1 MGKGGAPQPTD
12 QTVVQS
18 NLPKYVRPYFERL
31 LERTEGESK
40 REYEPYMGTRIADE
54 SADVL
59 SSRDMVRNIAGSGLA
74 GFDEAMMASRA
85 ARDRAAQSAGFNPFQ
100 FQGTAQEYQFDPFQA
115 EAGKFDTATAQDY
128 MSPFMQQV
136 VDVQKERAILDAQR
150 QGAGRAAQAVQA
162 GAFGGSRQAVQEAL
176 AGEALSRQLGE
187 IQASGQQQ
195 AFEQAQQQFER
206 DRAAR
211 MADRTAR
218 MGLDTQRAAEAARVQ
233 KQRLGEQELTAA
245 ERRAAEQLGL
255 GAAELQAGLGMNL
268 AQLGERARAGD
279 VQAAQMLEQIGKDQT
294 ARKQAGLDIAYEDFV
309 RQRDYPRE
317 QLQFM
322 SSILRG
328 VPVQPS
334 TETTKLQSYNPVQ
347 QLLGTGISALG
358 LYKGIQGV

>member
-12 QTVVQS
+12 QTVIQS

-31 LERTEGESK
+31 LERTESESK
-40 REYEPYMGTRIADE
+40 REYEPYQGSRFARAGE
-54 SADVL
+54 DVTDAQQQI
-59 SSRDMVRNIAGSGLA
+59 RDIAGRGIA
-74 GFDEAMMASRA
+74 GIP
-85 ARDRAAQSAGFNPFQ
+85 AAQAATTAGLGRAL
-100 FQGTAQEYQFDPFQA
+100 QGMGYQADQFDSA
-115 EAGKFDTATAQDY
+115 AAQQY
-128 MSPFMQQV
+128 MSPYMQQV

-162 GAFGGSRQAVQEAL
+162 GAFGGSRAAVQEGMAQ
-176 AGEALSRQLGE
+176 EALGRQLAE

-211 MADRTAR
+211 
-218 MGLDTQRAAEAARVQ
+218 ES
-233 KQRLGEQELTAA
+233 A
-245 ERRAAEQLGL
+245 ERLGL
-255 GAAELQAGLGMNL
+255 GAAEMAGSQASNL
-268 AQLGERARAGD
+268 AALGKLAREGD
-279 VQAAQMLEQIGKDQT
+279 VEAAAMLEKVGRDIQ
-294 ARKQAGLDIAYEDFV
+294 REEQAGLDIAYEDFV

-317 QLQFM
+317 QLQFL

-358 LYKGIQGV
+358 LYKGIQGI

>member
-1 MGKGGAPQPTD
+1 MGKGGRSAPQPTD

-31 LERTEGESK
+31 LERTEAESK
-40 REYEPYMGTRIADE
+40 REYEPYQGSRFARAGE
-54 SADVL
+54 DVTAAQQQI
-59 SSRDMVRNIAGSGLA
+59 RDISGRGIAGLP
-74 GFDEAMMASRA
+74 
-85 ARDRAAQSAGFNPFQ
+85 AAQAATTAGLGRAL
-100 FQGTAQEYQFDPFQA
+100 QGMGYQAGQFDSA
-115 EAGKFDTATAQDY
+115 AAQQY
-128 MSPFMQQV
+128 MSPYMQQV

-162 GAFGGSRQAVQEAL
+162 GAFGGSRAAVQEGMAQ
-176 AGEALSRQLGE
+176 EALGRQLAE

-211 MADRTAR
+211 
-218 MGLDTQRAAEAARVQ
+218 ES
-233 KQRLGEQELTAA
+233 A
-245 ERRAAEQLGL
+245 ERLGL
-255 GAAELQAGLGMNL
+255 GAAEMAGSQASNL
-268 AQLGERARAGD
+268 AALGKLAREGD
-279 VQAAQMLEQIGKDQT
+279 VEAAAMLEKVGRDIQRED
-294 ARKQAGLDIAYEDFV
+294 QAGLDIAYEDFV

-317 QLQFM
+317 QLQFL

-358 LYKGIQGV
+358 LYKGIQGL